1 MRLIFEKKT
10 PTLISPFPGCSH
22 QNWAS
27 ENFYATYTYPAWHTT
42 VGGRPG
48 MALAIKIALWPASR
62 RYKRGAGKFQ
72 FLLSADHQ
80 PISIPGPI
88 VAAMVV
94 VPQVD

>member
-1 MRLIFEKKT
+1 
-10 PTLISPFPGCSH
+10 
-22 QNWAS
+22 
-27 ENFYATYTYPAWHTT
+27 
-42 VGGRPG
+42 

-72 FLLSADHQ
+72 FLLSANHQ
-80 PISIPGPI
+80 PIGIPGPI